1 MLLSLHATVYCHT
14 TPCGVVSG
22 VFFDRPSLRL
32 TSILVQEQGLLAAE
46 RLVPV
51 LAIDSVTDNTITLT
65 ITDDEFTECDPFS
78 EPIELYHL
86 TPELST
92 ITDLP
97 LLRHH
102 ARVLASDGFIG
113 RLSALHLDADWQ
125 IVAIL
130 LHRGHWWGNCD
141 ISIPIHLVATINEF
155 AVTLTVRRDEIA
167 SLVTKQ

>member
-65 ITDDEFTECDPFS
+65 ITDDEFTECNPFS
-78 EPIELYHL
+78 EPIEMYHL
-86 TPELST
+86 DPEPST
-92 ITDLP
+92 AIQLP
-97 LLRHH
+97 LLRRH
-102 ARVLASDGFIG
+102 ARVMSSNGRIG
-113 RLSALHLDADWQ
+113 RVSALHLDADWR

-130 LHRGHWWGNCD
+130 LHRGYWWGSRD
-141 ISIPIHLVATINEF
+141 ISIPIHFVATIDEF
-155 AVTLTVRRDEIA
+155 LVTLTVRRDEIA
-167 SLVTKQ
+167 SLAAKQ